1 MPFDG
6 SNRTIS
12 ALTRLLADGR
22 QHLDQGWCQHRT
34 RQRGSACMV
43 GSLGIS
49 NYEEFIAAERLL
61 LKAIVA
67 LGHTQ
72 SSIAQFNDAPGRT
85 KQQVLEVYDRAIQ
98 QSLMVA

>member
-1 MPFDG
+1 
-6 SNRTIS
+6 
-12 ALTRLLADGR
+12 
-22 QHLDQGWCQHRT
+22 
-34 RQRGSACMV
+34 
-43 GSLGIS
+43 
-49 NYEEFIAAERLL
+49 L